1 MTLAATT
8 ELEAVNIMLAAISE
22 APVTT
27 LAGDT
32 IDDATVAL
40 STLRDFSKAA
50 QAEGWH
56 FNTDYDYP
64 ITADGSNNLNYP
76 ATAAH
81 ADPMDYEDWDLVK
94 RGTLFYDRKNRT
106 FTITS
111 GTVVKFMVTWMLDF
125 EDLPQLWR
133 NYIALGAAR
142 RFVGQQL
149 GDPGAFQYSDIDERK
164 ARALAVADDLRRS
177 DSNILTHSNSARRIL
192 SRRTTWRG

>member
-27 LAGDT
+27 LSGDT

-40 STLRDFSKAA
+40 STLRDYSKAV

-64 ITADGSNNLNYP
+64 ISVDGDLKLPYP

-81 ADPMDYEDWDLVK
+81 ADPMDYESWDLVK
-94 RGTLFYDRKNRT
+94 RGAFFYDRVNRQFT
-106 FTITS
+106 FPASTT
-111 GTVVKFMVTWMLDF
+111 VKFMVKWMLDF

-149 GDPGAFQYSDIDERK
+149 GDPGAYQYSDVDERR
-164 ARALAVADDLRRS
+164 ARALAVADDLRRA
-177 DSNILTHSNSARRIL
+177 DSNILYQSNSARRVL